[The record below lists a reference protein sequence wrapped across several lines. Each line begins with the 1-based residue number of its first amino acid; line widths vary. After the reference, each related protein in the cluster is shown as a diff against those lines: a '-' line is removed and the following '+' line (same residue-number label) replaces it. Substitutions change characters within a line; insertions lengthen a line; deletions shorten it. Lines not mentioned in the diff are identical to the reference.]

1 MDVWETLNGIYEPLW
16 QRTVALNKRLK
27 EAGYSCK
34 WDYCA
39 FHSSIREGEY
49 RMEYFPI
56 PVITAEGICDIGVEL
71 DSVFIDAHLSRAQ
84 ALAFD
89 WAAVPWPFEVYGTEN
104 FLEDLLRPDMPP
116 EELRAVIE
124 QSGEEEIGI
133 AFSLPG
139 DCGDEEI
146 LEIAAACKKWNTHVI

>member
-16 QRTVALNKRLK
+16 RRTVALNKRLK

-39 FHSSIREGEY
+39 FHSSIREEEY

-56 PVITAEGICDIGVEL
+56 PVITAEGICDIGIEL

-84 ALAFD
+84 ALEFD

-104 FLEDLLRPDMPP
+104 FLARVCLRRSCAPSLSRAGRRRSASLSPFPGTAETGRSWKSPP
-116 EELRAVIE
+116 PAR
-124 QSGEEEIGI
+124 SGT
-133 AFSLPG
+133 PM
-139 DCGDEEI
+139 
-146 LEIAAACKKWNTHVI
+146 